1 MFWKAENETTSGHLS
16 DSICRPCISCH
27 KKAIQITHNNKKRFE
42 EQRRG
47 YNNQQKQLLGTRV
60 IVFGTDILQSN
71 CSGVPINAT
80 ELINLFNIVL
90 KLSMTLTFSRRN
102 SALCNAQTVCCYEIS
117 SMTCSQYKQSHTCFQ
132 TLV

>member
-1 MFWKAENETTSGHLS
+1 MRPHQATSVIVFVVLAYHVTRRLFRLLTT
-16 DSICRPCISCH
+16 
-27 KKAIQITHNNKKRFE
+27 TKRDLKSRDE
-42 EQRRG
+42 V